1 MHEITQDTRSASLR
15 SMGRLA
21 TLCLLAVATACGG
34 GHELERYSFAGSTIA
49 AVDYPAPAPSLW
61 TGSYEV
67 DGDDAIT
74 AVINAG
80 ASVAKEVEARRAR
93 VRLDSASNLVDVRS
107 RMTQRSL
114 QRTARYLGATP
125 LAGTEGDPAPDA
137 DYLLEIYVRQYGI
150 DARGSRPARVFMK
163 VEAVLL
169 DRRTGH
175 EVWNVEVDSH
185 DRLTPSVRH
194 GSELPADIVT
204 AGTLHTVTVEQLE
217 SSLAELTDF
226 TADYVTNELREDL
239 RDVRRG

>member
-1 MHEITQDTRSASLR
+1 MTIP
-15 SMGRLA
+15 RLVGYLA
-21 TLCLLAVATACGG
+21 GVCLLLVTTACGG
-34 GHELERYSFAGSTIA
+34 GHELERYSFAGATIA
-49 AVDYPAPAPSLW
+49 AADFTPPAPALW
-61 TGSYEV
+61 TGSYELE
-67 DGDDAIT
+67 GDDAIT
-74 AVINAG
+74 AVVTAG

-93 VRLDSASNLVDVRS
+93 VRLDSASNLVDVRQ
-107 RMTQRSL
+107 RMTR
-114 QRTARYLGATP
+114 RTLERAARYLGATP
-125 LAGTEGDPAPDA
+125 LAGDDGERVTGA
-137 DYLLEIYVRQYGI
+137 DYLLEVYVRQYGI

-169 DRRTGH
+169 DRRSGH

-194 GSELPADIVT
+194 GSELPAEIVT

-217 SSLAELTDF
+217 TALADLTDF